1 MSRKEMEETKKR
13 ETEIFS
19 TIKPESSISL
29 AEADKFWEN
38 IDNGT
43 IKDILENRNIRPEN
57 LRGELDS
64 AHSKAGTTSILDVV
78 GDFFKSYMSKD
89 DETSDK
95 EWLMEILQKN
105 LPDKTPEEIEA
116 MADEMLSAIE
126 MNEANKLSLSDAL
139 KNNEKPEDWFFSKT
153 KEAFQAVPA
162 VVAAENVSE
171 AAPTVIAAK
180 NLSEVDAALKESNL
194 AMYKT
199 ITTKSGNI
207 SMNPRLDG
215 YIAEQHHVQT
225 FNLNA
230 EAAGSNYRAKV
241 LEPEPGTPYGKNSV
255 DIVIYDKEN
264 PSLYVRKYQSKYG
277 KDALATEDLLKAGDY
292 RGQRALVPDGQE
304 QHIENWTN
312 AIESPDGIKSEP
324 LSKAEAEKLRDAA
337 QEGKWQNLDWNKIRT
352 QELVKGI
359 GKQAG
364 IAGVLAAGL
373 SVGIDVIQKVLNG
386 EEIDW
391 KDEGM
396 LALESGL
403 TAGSVVALSGA
414 LKVCSEQG
422 ILALIPKG
430 TPVSL
435 IASIV
440 FVAIEDFKVLY
451 KIAKGELSMDEGIG
465 ELAKTTVV
473 VSAGLYTATHGAAI
487 GAAMGCVLGPVGS
500 FVGALVGGML
510 GYIVGSGIA
519 EKIIEIVKDIKDLI
533 VEKWNGIFPPEEV
546 ENHSADQ
553 VYLTDGNRISM
564 EEAIRMS
571 ELMLNQ
577 LKNQEVS
584 VEGPVA

>member
-1 MSRKEMEETKKR
+1 MSRKELEETKKR

-78 GDFFKSYMSKD
+78 GDFSKSYMSKD
-89 DETSDK
+89 DKTSDK
-95 EWLMEILQKN
+95 EWLEQELQKN
-105 LPDKTPEEIEA
+105 LTDKTPEEIEA
-116 MADEMLSAIE
+116 MADEMLSTIE

-139 KNNEKPEDWFFSKT
+139 KNNETPEDWFFSKT

-171 AAPTVIAAK
+171 AAPTVATADK
-180 NLSEVDAALKESNL
+180 LSEYFSKLDLALKEANT

-199 ITTKSGNI
+199 ITTKSGKIN
-207 SMNPRLDG
+207 MNPNLDG
-215 YIAEQHHVQT
+215 YIAEQWHAQTHV
-225 FNLNA
+225 LNA
-230 EAAGSNYRAKV
+230 TAAEDIDPMKV
-241 LEPEPGTPYGKNSV
+241 LEPAPGTPYGKNSV
-255 DIVIYDKEN
+255 DLARYSEQTGKITE
-264 PSLYVRKYQSKYG
+264 RYQLKYG
-277 KDALATEDLLKAGDY
+277 KDAHATEQMFKDGNY
-292 RGQRALVPDGQE
+292 RGQRRLVPDGQE
-304 QHIENWTN
+304 QYVPNSTN
-312 AIESPDGIKSEP
+312 VAGRSEP
-324 LSKAEAEKLRDAA
+324 LSKADAEKMRDAA
-337 QEGKWQNLDWNKIRT
+337 QEGKWKQFDWKNFRT
-352 QELVKGI
+352 QELVKSI

-364 IAGVLAAGL
+364 TAGLLAAGL

-430 TPVSL
+430 TPISL

-451 KIAKGELSMDEGIG
+451 KIAKGELSMDEGLG
-465 ELAKTTVV
+465 ELTKTTVV

-500 FVGALVGGML
+500 FIGTLIGGML

-519 EKIIEIVKDIKDLI
+519 EKIIEIVKDIKNFI
-533 VEKWNGIFPPEEV
+533 VEKWNELFPPEEV
-546 ENHSADQ
+546 ENHTTDQ
-553 VYLTDGNRISM
+553 VYLTDGSRISM